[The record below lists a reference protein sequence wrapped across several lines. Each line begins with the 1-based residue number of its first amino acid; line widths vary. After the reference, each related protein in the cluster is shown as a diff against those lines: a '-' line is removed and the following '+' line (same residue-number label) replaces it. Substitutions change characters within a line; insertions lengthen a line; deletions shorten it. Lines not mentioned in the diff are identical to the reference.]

1 VSEFLSNQLS
11 YWLTQVDQNLEI
23 NIDLGTMDQEAFNTF
38 QLRLSYSFLNG
49 RLRITRDG
57 SFSTEYAKTDVASML
72 GDWTIDYLLT
82 PDGKLKVK
90 MFSRSNF
97 NSTTTNAYGTQT
109 AMTTGV
115 SLLHTQN
122 FNKLKDL
129 LNTSRERRKKEL
141 EENPTQE
148 EGILEE
154 IENNE

>member
-1 VSEFLSNQLS
+1 
-11 YWLTQVDQNLEI
+11 
-23 NIDLGTMDQEAFNTF
+23 
-38 QLRLSYSFLNG
+38 
-49 RLRITRDG
+49 
-57 SFSTEYAKTDVASML
+57 ML

-109 AMTTGV
+109 AMTTGI

-122 FNKLKDL
+122 FNTIKDL
-129 LNTSRERRKKEL
+129 LTSSRERRKKEL
-141 EENPTQE
+141 EENPNQE